1 MSKQLYDTAYSILA
15 LGGTMPTMRMQAL
28 VYHTYVE
35 WLQQTG
41 EFLFPEQFQAW
52 TVGPV
57 VWELFRLHRGMWVIN
72 VDDLQKQHPQM
83 RLLKEC
89 QLKIARKI
97 VADYGKLTLQELHD
111 RFNMPGTPWK
121 TARYGLK
128 SYEPATEAN
137 IITKRMLRAYYLN

>member
-15 LGGTMPTMRMQAL
+15 LGGTMPTMKMEAL
-28 VYHTYVE
+28 VYRTHAA
-35 WLQQTG
+35 WLQKTG

-57 VWELFRLHRGMWVIN
+57 VWELFQLHRGKWVIN
-72 VDDLQKQHPQM
+72 LDDLQKQHPQM
-83 RLLKEC
+83 RLLKER

-111 RFNMPGTPWK
+111 RFTMPDTPW
-121 TARYGLK
+121 TLARQGLK

-137 IITKRMLRAYYLN
+137 IITKQMLRAYYLN